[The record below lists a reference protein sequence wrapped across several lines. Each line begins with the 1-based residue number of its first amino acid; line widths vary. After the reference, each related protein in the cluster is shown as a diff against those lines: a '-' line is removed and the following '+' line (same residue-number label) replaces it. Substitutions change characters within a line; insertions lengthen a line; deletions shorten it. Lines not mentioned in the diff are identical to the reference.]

1 MPVRR
6 ALCSN
11 AVYALKSSDKILAY
25 TFSKCSTL
33 YRKVVVYTYD
43 ISTLIIFI
51 HSKVEPE
58 GQFSVAFFF
67 NYELR
72 QATKKLM
79 IG

>member
-1 MPVRR
+1 MMPVRR

-58 GQFSVAFFF
+58 DKGLTSYTVS
-67 NYELR
+67 
-72 QATKKLM
+72 
-79 IG
+79 IGKQQMHD